1 MVRVLLVSLVKFVVR
16 SEVCAWR
23 IVFVSGHMDSF
34 EADFIVCVL
43 LVKIIN
49 ETVVGGTADFRLFK
63 YDVST

>member
-1 MVRVLLVSLVKFVVR
+1 MRGELCSFRV
-16 SEVCAWR
+16 
-23 IVFVSGHMDSF
+23 HMDSF